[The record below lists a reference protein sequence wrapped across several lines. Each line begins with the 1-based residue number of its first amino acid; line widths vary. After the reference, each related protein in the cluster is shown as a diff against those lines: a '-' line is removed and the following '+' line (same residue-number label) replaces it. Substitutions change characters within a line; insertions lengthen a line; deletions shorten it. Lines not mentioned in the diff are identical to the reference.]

1 MGDKTEKL
9 LSTLKLQPVVPVLI
23 VEDAKTAVPL
33 ARALVAGGLKAI
45 EITLRT
51 DAALEAVRLVAQEV
65 EGAVVGAGTIL
76 NAAHYAAAVDA
87 GSQFIV
93 SPGTTQELLDVA
105 RDSEIPLLPGAATAS
120 EVMALRE
127 EGYKVLKFFPAEQAG
142 GAAYLKALS
151 SPLAGTLFCPT
162 GGISLKN
169 AMDYLSLPNVVCVG
183 GSWVA
188 PKELVSAGDWAGIA
202 KLAYEASALKG

>member
-93 SPGTTQELLDVA
+93 SPGTTQELLD
-105 RDSEIPLLPGAATAS
+105 
-120 EVMALRE
+120 
-127 EGYKVLKFFPAEQAG
+127 
-142 GAAYLKALS
+142 
-151 SPLAGTLFCPT
+151 
-162 GGISLKN
+162 
-169 AMDYLSLPNVVCVG
+169 
-183 GSWVA
+183 
-188 PKELVSAGDWAGIA
+188 
-202 KLAYEASALKG
+202 